1 MKRLPLYDKELY
13 IRMQVF
19 EWLFSADDLLN
30 NRGINDGEEQNK
42 EKLNISKWEKKI
54 KQVDNLLQQL

>member
-42 EKLNISKWEKKI
+42 ENLNISKWERKI